1 MQDCTYSSC
10 NHAPCSNLLRY
21 VCVKFITIYLQ
32 CLVLYI
38 RIHQL
43 VSIPTPF
50 LNSKFSFLTIIIHI
64 LCIEW
69 LHVTSFVFK
78 QWDFWVANYG
88 LFVWQQEQITLIFS
102 NRPHIGY
109 WACTVLITSV
119 TYSYGSPLCLLFL
132 YFSTIVWLASVN
144 FPATA

>member
-1 MQDCTYSSC
+1 MFVFSTI
-10 NHAPCSNLLRY
+10 LLQY
-21 VCVKFITIYLQ
+21 TVLYLQ

-50 LNSKFSFLTIIIHI
+50 LNSKFSFFTIIVHI
-64 LCIEW
+64 ICIEW

-78 QWDFWVANYG
+78 QWDFWVAKYG

-102 NRPHIGY
+102 NRPCIGY
-109 WACTVLITSV
+109 WARTTLITSV
-119 TYSYGSPLCLLFL
+119 TYSYGSALWLLFL
-132 YFSTIVWLASVN
+132 YSCTIVWLASVN
-144 FPATA
+144 FPTTA